1 MKAQLYGNR
10 VPLWKANQM
19 WRSARA
25 KHIQKDLQ
33 QTQLMTD
40 SIFGGQFQAT
50 YEQNARILQI
60 ATQRALKKV

>member
-19 WRSARA
+19 WRASRA
-25 KHIQKDLQ
+25 KHIQRDLQ
-33 QTQLMTD
+33 QTQTMID
-40 SIFGGQFQAT
+40 SIYGGQFQAS
-50 YEQNARILQI
+50 YDRNAMILQI

>member
-10 VPLWKANQM
+10 LPLWKANQM

-25 KHIQKDLQ
+25 KHIKRDLQ
-33 QTQLMTD
+33 NTQLMTS

-50 YEQNARILQI
+50 YDKNALVLKI
-60 ATQRALKKV
+60 ATQRALKRV

>member
-1 MKAQLYGNR
+1 
-10 VPLWKANQM
+10 M